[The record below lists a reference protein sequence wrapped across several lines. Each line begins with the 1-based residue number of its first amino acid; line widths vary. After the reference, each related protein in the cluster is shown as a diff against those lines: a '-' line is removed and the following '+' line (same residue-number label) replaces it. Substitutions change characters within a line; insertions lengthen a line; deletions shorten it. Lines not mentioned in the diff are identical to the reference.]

1 MRGRVSAA
9 RQTEGADR
17 LSCPGSFGHPHGQGR
32 RNNTTMKKTLLTA
45 AFAALA
51 LGVAQA
57 TTMNWTSVATQSD
70 LANSDAGN
78 IHVTG
83 VSGSWAAA
91 CVMTFGTGSLPS
103 NLYHAIFG
111 VDNDTA
117 GETSRFFFD
126 PQNRVSAIQKHGG
139 DANVT
144 PDDNWTALTLEVG
157 KTYEFVLSY
166 DSATQA
172 LSFYVDGK
180 LYGTASNVT
189 GMNELYLSW
198 SRQTATTGDTI
209 PGTTSAD
216 IYFVNGMTYDE
227 AKIASLPE
235 PTALALLALGV
246 AGVALRRRVA

>member
-1 MRGRVSAA
+1 
-9 RQTEGADR
+9 
-17 LSCPGSFGHPHGQGR
+17 
-32 RNNTTMKKTLLTA
+32 MKRTLLTA
-45 AFAALA
+45 VFAALA

-70 LANSDAGN
+70 LTNSGAGN

-103 NLYHAIFG
+103 NQYHAIFG
-111 VDNDTA
+111 VDNDTT

-126 PQNRVSAIQKHGG
+126 PQNQVSAIQKHGAN
-139 DANVT
+139 ANVT
-144 PDDNWTALTLEVG
+144 PAANWTALTLEVG

-166 DSATQA
+166 DSANQA

-180 LYGTASNVT
+180 LYGTASNFT
-189 GMNELYLSW
+189 AMNDLYLSW
-198 SRQTATTGDTI
+198 SRQTATSGDTI

>member
-1 MRGRVSAA
+1 
-9 RQTEGADR
+9 
-17 LSCPGSFGHPHGQGR
+17 
-32 RNNTTMKKTLLTA
+32 MKRTLLTA
-45 AFAALA
+45 VFAALA

-70 LANSDAGN
+70 LTNSGAGN

-111 VDNDTA
+111 VDNDTT

-126 PQNRVSAIQKHGG
+126 PQNQVSAIQKHGA

-144 PDDNWTALTLEVG
+144 PDANWTALTLEVG

-166 DSATQA
+166 DSANQA

-180 LYGTASNVT
+180 LYGTASNFT
-189 GMNELYLSW
+189 AMNDLYLSW
-198 SRQTATTGDTI
+198 SRQTATSGDTI